1 MSSYQCLD
9 RRIQQWIFKQGWSDL
24 RPIQQDAIDPI
35 LSKNTDVL
43 ISASTASGKTEAFF
57 FGVFQRFKAHLK
69 RTARSFYRFHTK
81 PPFKVLFYHNAQ
93 GLLAR
98 CGE

>member
-1 MSSYQCLD
+1 MSSYQYLD

-57 FGVFQRFKAHLK
+57 F
-69 RTARSFYRFHTK
+69 
-81 PPFKVLFYHNAQ
+81 
-93 GLLAR
+93 
-98 CGE
+98 